1 MIKPAYYFVSSEASN
16 KRCFYLLFW
25 GKRKF
30 TSENVLLFTY
40 LNLHIA
46 ALFLLDDKRTA
57 FIESST
63 KFKE

>member
-1 MIKPAYYFVSSEASN
+1 M

-25 GKRKF
+25 GKHKF
-30 TSENVLLFTY
+30 TPENVFTIY
-40 LNLHIA
+40 HLNLQIA

-63 KFKE
+63 KFKV